1 MQHACHACMHVCI
14 MHALHACK
22 MHANWHFMHACNSFM
37 HACMHATVL
46 CMHAVQ
52 ICMYACMHI
61 MKVHACAY
69 ICMHVFNMHANWHFM
84 RAVHACSAYMQQ
96 KYINNIIVNKI
107 NICLNRYTVLSI
119 DKQLS
124 TFRKIHECK

>member
-1 MQHACHACMHVCI
+1 MHATCMSCMHVCI
-14 MHALHACK
+14 KHALHACK

-37 HACMHATVL
+37 HACSANLHV
-46 CMHAVQ
+46 CMHA
-52 ICMYACMHI
+52 CNEGACMRIHL
-61 MKVHACAY
+61 HACT
-69 ICMHVFNMHANWHFM
+69 CMHACNMHANWHFM
-84 RAVHACSAYMQQ
+84 HAVHAFNAYMQQ